1 VRRYTV
7 AGAKRRAGRLLRG
20 VAHRISPVP
29 DPTSPEDFPAGFKN
43 WAARRSSRLFRG
55 FPDHWDI
62 TDWSEKRSA
71 RVVVVLHVHFPDLL
85 AEIVRHLATIPVPFD
100 VIVTDS
106 SGANV
111 SLDRSEL
118 PLADR
123 IIVLPIANHGRDILP
138 LVSVVN
144 SGMLDG
150 YDLVAKV
157 HTKRS
162 AWRESHG
169 ELSGSGDAW
178 RESLLGELFGTEENV
193 RSILAAFGSDPS
205 IGLLTAAG
213 SVVGTEFWGGDK
225 EIVRS
230 LLERLQLELDDRS
243 LSFASGSMYWTRS
256 FTLQGLRALQLT
268 AEDFEPEA
276 GQVDG
281 TTAHAIERI
290 IGIVTAEAG
299 YRTVETAALDEVD
312 DSDSWVRYTREFSV
326 AKRATTVAF
335 YLPQFHPFAENNSWW
350 GTGFTEWSNVA
361 AAKPVF
367 VGHNQPLLPADLG
380 FYDLRTPGVME
391 SQAKLAEDAG
401 LGAMMFYYYWFA
413 GKRLMNFPVERFAE
427 LDSPVSFSIMWANE
441 NWTRTWDGGE
451 ASVLIGQAYDKVPAE
466 QFIDDVMPLLLN
478 PRYLRVDNKPV
489 VSVYRVA
496 QIPSFPAVIATWRQ
510 RAVEAGLDGL
520 VILTADVGSSMQG
533 IDGDIASHGVDGL
546 FEFAPHN
553 MPWDHHPIV
562 DRELSPRFTGNTM
575 SYAMMA
581 NHALQR
587 LGQPLDV
594 DRYPG
599 LMVNFDNTARRQWR
613 PDLWYGSNPYTF
625 RRWLDAAVGSVSDRD
640 RDHRLVFL
648 NAWNEWAEGT
658 VLEPTQ
664 RWGATYLQAVKD
676 VLTR

>member
-1 VRRYTV
+1 
-7 AGAKRRAGRLLRG
+7 
-20 VAHRISPVP
+20 
-29 DPTSPEDFPAGFKN
+29 
-43 WAARRSSRLFRG
+43 
-55 FPDHWDI
+55 
-62 TDWSEKRSA
+62 
-71 RVVVVLHVHFPDLL
+71 
-85 AEIVRHLATIPVPFD
+85 
-100 VIVTDS
+100 
-106 SGANV
+106 
-111 SLDRSEL
+111 
-118 PLADR
+118 
-123 IIVLPIANHGRDILP
+123 
-138 LVSVVN
+138 
-144 SGMLDG
+144 
-150 YDLVAKV
+150 
-157 HTKRS
+157 
-162 AWRESHG
+162 
-169 ELSGSGDAW
+169 
-178 RESLLGELFGTEENV
+178 
-193 RSILAAFGSDPS
+193 
-205 IGLLTAAG
+205 
-213 SVVGTEFWGGDK
+213 
-225 EIVRS
+225 
-230 LLERLQLELDDRS
+230 
-243 LSFASGSMYWTRS
+243 
-256 FTLQGLRALQLT
+256 LT